1 MLSKRTLEQWRRFAL
16 DTSEKVNRLIE
27 DGSEPNELELR
38 AKQLSVAVLKFT
50 QEMLDEYLMKGK

>member
-38 AKQLSVAVLKFT
+38 AKQLSVAVIKFT

>member
-27 DGSEPNELELR
+27 DGREPNELELR

>member
-16 DTSEKVNRLIE
+16 DTSEKVNEIE
-27 DGSEPNELELR
+27 KPNELELR